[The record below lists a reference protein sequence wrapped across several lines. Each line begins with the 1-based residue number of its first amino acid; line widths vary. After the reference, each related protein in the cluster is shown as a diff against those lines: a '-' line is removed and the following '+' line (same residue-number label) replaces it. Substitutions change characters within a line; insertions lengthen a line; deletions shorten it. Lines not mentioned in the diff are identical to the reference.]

1 MHKYL
6 RAIGFS
12 KTPSQ
17 EEMQRMIGKVIE
29 APTYRS
35 YTSRSSTDDTLIAE
49 FRQDMNRIVTVGRST
64 IGLAVYGTFDEVD
77 RFSLD
82 HVMPYLHSERTS
94 SEEEITIERRLDNE
108 SCAGACDDLKVGVTI
123 IFRLQNLTEFIKHD
137 FGKYGVIKGA
147 KLSLT
152 ALSTE
157 GTIVLP
163 IEKSEQEKRAQRK
176 DAARRMDWMTKA
188 RDGDET
194 AMRNLA
200 LEDMDHY
207 AVLWNRVQEDDVFS
221 LVENYFMPVGMEC
234 DLYSVMG
241 EIRRTMMTEN
251 RFTGEK
257 VYILT
262 LDVNGLQLE
271 VAINKEDLYG
281 EPKFGRRFKGVIW
294 MQGRILY
301 NE

>member
-12 KTPSQ
+12 KTPTQ
-17 EEMQRMIGKVIE
+17 EEMQRYIGKVIE
-29 APTYRS
+29 APTYRA
-35 YTSRSSTDDTLIAE
+35 YTSRSSTDDTLVAE
-49 FRQDMNRIVTVGRST
+49 FRQDMNRIVVAGRST

-82 HVMPYLHSERTS
+82 HVMPYLLSQRKS
-94 SEEEITIERRLDNE
+94 SDEEISVERRLDNE

-123 IFRLQNLTEFIKHD
+123 IFRLLNLTDFIKHD
-137 FGKYGVIKGA
+137 FGKYGVVKGA
-147 KLSLT
+147 GLSLT

-163 IEKSEQEKRAQRK
+163 IEKTETEKRAQRK
-176 DAARRMDWMTKA
+176 DAARRMEWMTKA

-207 AVLWNRVQEDDVFS
+207 AVLWNRVQEDDVYS

-241 EIRRTMMTEN
+241 EIRKTMKTEN

-262 LDVNGLQLE
+262 LDVNGLQIE
-271 VAINKEDLYG
+271 VAINKDDLYG
-281 EPKFGRRFKGVIW
+281 EPKFGRRFKGIIW
-294 MQGRILY
+294 MQGRIMY
-301 NE
+301 PE